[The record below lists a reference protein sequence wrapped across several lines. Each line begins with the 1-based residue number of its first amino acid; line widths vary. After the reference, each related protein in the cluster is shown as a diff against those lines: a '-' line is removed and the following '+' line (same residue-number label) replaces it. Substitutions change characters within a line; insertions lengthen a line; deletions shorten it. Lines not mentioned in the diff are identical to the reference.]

1 MYMPKQPRHSPAPP
15 PSPLRSAT
23 SVERLRYADCFLLLA
38 AGCGC
43 SVLITVSSSP
53 LKPFCFNSIAP
64 WSVMVVAMGSMLRLH
79 SDLAQKPTQCLP
91 RKVLQ
96 SQRSWFQ

>member
-1 MYMPKQPRHSPAPP
+1 
-15 PSPLRSAT
+15 
-23 SVERLRYADCFLLLA
+23 
-38 AGCGC
+38 
-43 SVLITVSSSP
+43 
-53 LKPFCFNSIAP
+53 
-64 WSVMVVAMGSMLRLH
+64 MVVAMGSMLRLH